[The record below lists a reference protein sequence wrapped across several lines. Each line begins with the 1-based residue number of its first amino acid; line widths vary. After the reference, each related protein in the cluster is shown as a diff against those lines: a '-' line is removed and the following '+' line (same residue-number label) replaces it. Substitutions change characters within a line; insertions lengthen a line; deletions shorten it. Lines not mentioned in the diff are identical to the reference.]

1 MFKELR
7 RFSSTAAAVAF
18 LAVGSPA
25 PAETDPVL
33 AELDAFWA
41 GIARAASAGDFDA
54 MASTY
59 HEDAVLV
66 SQARG
71 KSVPIAEALAG
82 WKPGM
87 DETKSGAMSASV
99 EFRFTDRL
107 NDRNTAHQTGIFRY
121 EESRPG
127 SEPSV
132 VYIHFEALL
141 IRQDGWKVLMEYQ
154 KHPATEQEWAAA
166 GQ

>member
-1 MFKELR
+1 MVNVLR
-7 RFSSTAAAVAF
+7 RFLSTPVAVAL
-18 LAVGSPA
+18 LAFASPA
-25 PAETDPVL
+25 LADADGIE

-41 GIARAASAGDFDA
+41 GISKAASAGDFDA
-54 MASTY
+54 MASAY

-66 SQARG
+66 SESRG
-71 KSVPIAEALAG
+71 KSLPIAEALAG
-82 WKPGM
+82 WKPGI
-87 DETKSGAMSASV
+87 DETRSGAMSASV
-99 EFRFTDRL
+99 EFRFTGRL
-107 NDRNTAHQTGIFRY
+107 NDQDTAHQSGIFRY

-141 IRQDGWKVLMEYQ
+141 VRQDGWKMLMEYQ
-154 KHPATEQEWAAA
+154 KQPATEQEWAAA